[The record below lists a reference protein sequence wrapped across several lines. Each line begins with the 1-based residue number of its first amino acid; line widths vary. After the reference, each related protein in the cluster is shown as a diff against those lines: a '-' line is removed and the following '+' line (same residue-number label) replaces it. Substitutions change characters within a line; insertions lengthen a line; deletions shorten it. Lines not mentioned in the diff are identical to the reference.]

1 MPERATEKNRSEK
14 SAEAIVAARQRAER
28 EGVSENPLM
37 SKAMHQ
43 KFVKAKRLSV
53 VIGEAGGDLV
63 RDEAC
68 GPQCEIEGTG
78 SALLKAMLTRVNLQQ
93 AWKRVKAN
101 KGAAGADGLD
111 IQQTAELLKTEWP
124 KIRQQLKQGKYRPSP
139 VRRVTIPKPNGDQR
153 ELGIP
158 TVLDRLIQQSLL
170 QVLQPRIDPGFSE
183 HSYGFRPG
191 RRAQD
196 AVLKAQSYVQSGKR
210 IVVDVDLEKFFDRV
224 NHDILIDRISKR
236 IDDQAIIR
244 LIRAYLNAG
253 IMSHGVVQER
263 YQGTPQGGPLSPLLA
278 NILLDEV
285 DQELEKRGHCFVRY
299 ADDCNVYV
307 GSNQAGQ
314 RVMQLLRRYYDRLK
328 LKVNES
334 KSAVGSVMGRKFLGY
349 SFWVGSKR
357 QIKRR
362 VADKAMA
369 TFKHRVRQLTRRS
382 YGQSLSDVIGR
393 LRSYLLGWKSYFGLA
408 QTPGIWRRLDE
419 WLRHRLRAIQLKQWK
434 RGKTM
439 FRELIALGAS
449 KHVAQRIAANSRCW
463 WRNSVRNC

>member
-1 MPERATEKNRSEK
+1 
-14 SAEAIVAARQRAER
+14 
-28 EGVSENPLM
+28 M

-43 KFVKAKRLSV
+43 KFVKAKRSSV
-53 VIGEAGGDLV
+53 VIGEAGDDLA

-68 GPQCEIEGTG
+68 GPQCGIEGTG
-78 SALLKAMLTRVNLQQ
+78 SALLKAMLTRANLQQ

-101 KGAAGADGLD
+101 KGAAGVDGLD

-124 KIRQQLKQGKYRPSP
+124 KIRQQLKQGDYRPSP
-139 VRRVTIPKPNGDQR
+139 VRRVTIPKPNGGQR

-158 TVLDRLIQQSLL
+158 TVLDRLIQQALL
-170 QVLQPRIDPGFSE
+170 QVFQPKIDPGFSE

-191 RRAQD
+191 RCAQD

-210 IVVDVDLEKFFDRV
+210 VVVDVDLEKFFDRV

-285 DQELEKRGHCFVRY
+285 DQELENRGHCFVRY
-299 ADDCNVYV
+299 ADDCNIYV
-307 GSNQAGQ
+307 GSSQAGQ
-314 RVMQLLRRYYDRLK
+314 RVMQLLRRCYDRLR

-334 KSAVGSVMGRKFLGY
+334 KSAVGSVIGRKFLGY
-349 SFWVGSKR
+349 SFWVGPKR

-362 VADKAMA
+362 VADKAMEA
-369 TFKHRVRQLTRRS
+369 FKHRVRQLTRRS
-382 YGQSLSDVIGR
+382 YGQSLSDIVGR
-393 LRSYLLGWKSYFGLA
+393 LRSYLLGWKGYFGLA

-449 KHVAQRIAANSRCW
+449 KQVAQRIAANSRCW
-463 WRNSVRNC
+463 WRNSAKLLNSVLTISYFDRFGLPRLS

>member
-1 MPERATEKNRSEK
+1 
-14 SAEAIVAARQRAER
+14 
-28 EGVSENPLM
+28 M

-43 KFVKAKRLSV
+43 KFVKAKRSSV
-53 VIGEAGGDLV
+53 VIGEAGDDLA

-68 GPQCEIEGTG
+68 GPQCGIEGTG
-78 SALLKAMLTRVNLQQ
+78 SALLKAMLTRANLQQ

-101 KGAAGADGLD
+101 KGAAGVDGLD

-124 KIRQQLKQGKYRPSP
+124 KIRQQLKQGDYRPSP
-139 VRRVTIPKPNGDQR
+139 VRRVTIPKPNGGQR

-158 TVLDRLIQQSLL
+158 TVLDRLIQQALL
-170 QVLQPRIDPGFSE
+170 QVLQPKIDPGFSE

-191 RRAQD
+191 RCAQD
-196 AVLKAQSYVQSGKR
+196 AVLKAQAYVQSGKR
-210 IVVDVDLEKFFDRV
+210 IVVDVDLERFFDRV

-236 IDDQAIIR
+236 IHDQAIIR

-253 IMSHGVVQER
+253 ITSHGVVQER

-285 DQELEKRGHCFVRY
+285 DQELENRGHCFVRY
-299 ADDCNVYV
+299 ADDCNIYV
-307 GSNQAGQ
+307 GSSQAGQ
-314 RVMQLLRRYYDRLK
+314 RVMQLLRRCYGKLR

-334 KSAVGSVMGRKFLGY
+334 KSAVGSVIGRKFLGY
-349 SFWVGSKR
+349 SFWVGPKR

-382 YGQSLSDVIGR
+382 YGQSLSDIVER
-393 LRSYLLGWKSYFGLA
+393 LRSYLLGWKGYFGLA

-449 KHVAQRIAANSRCW
+449 KQVAQRIAANSRCW
-463 WRNSVRNC
+463 WRNSAKLLNSVLTISYFDRLGLPRLS